1 LAAGAFALALD
12 GAVSAARCAGFFDMA
27 RLFSVTVFSDIRNKS
42 IPAQSPDWRKRL
54 TNWLMADDD

>member
-1 LAAGAFALALD
+1 VALD

-42 IPAQSPDWRKRL
+42 IPAQSPVLAEK
-54 TNWLMADDD
+54 ADKLVNGRP